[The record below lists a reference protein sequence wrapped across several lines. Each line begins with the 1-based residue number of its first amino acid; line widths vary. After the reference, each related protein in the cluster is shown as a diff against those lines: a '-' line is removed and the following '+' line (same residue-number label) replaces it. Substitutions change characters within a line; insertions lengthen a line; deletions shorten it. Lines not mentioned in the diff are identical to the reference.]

1 MRSPS
6 VGRPL
11 VGALVLGL
19 SFGATAATAKGT
31 TAEDIA
37 AKGPTAAAPPKGSHH
52 ASKPPVSAAKAT
64 LPPLPA
70 PVVAPLAP
78 LPMLPRLARVRVE
91 AARDHVVVVEDVNL
105 PRGDWQSGDL
115 EFYAA
120 FGAPGTP
127 VAIEAHLV
135 PIPAGALESRLE
147 DPGEAVSVEPSA
159 HRGGGV
165 YPLLG
170 KPQMAGVVIRVKDAA
185 LRRAFAASDVVA
197 VRIRSLLRPPAVDLA
212 GTRSVVV
219 RLGTANGLP
228 LTLGRLA
235 LVSME
240 PDRWVTHVESHLC
253 GPDAE
258 TWPLSTAL
266 LTHDPP
272 RTPDRQAPTIAPETA
287 VRHATDDLC
296 IRWWSTP

>member
-1 MRSPS
+1 
-6 VGRPL
+6 
-11 VGALVLGL
+11 
-19 SFGATAATAKGT
+19 
-31 TAEDIA
+31 
-37 AKGPTAAAPPKGSHH
+37 
-52 ASKPPVSAAKAT
+52 
-64 LPPLPA
+64 
-70 PVVAPLAP
+70 
-78 LPMLPRLARVRVE
+78 MLPRLARVRVE
-91 AARDHVVVVEDVNL
+91 AARDRVVVVEEVNL

-135 PIPAGALESRLE
+135 SVPEGAFESRLE
-147 DPGEAVSVEPSA
+147 EPGEAVSVEPSA
-159 HRGGGV
+159 HKGAGV
-165 YPLLG
+165 QPLLG
-170 KPQMAGVVIRVKDAA
+170 KPQMAGVVVRVKDAA
-185 LRRAFAASDVVA
+185 LRRAFATSDVA
-197 VRIRSLLRPPAVDLA
+197 ALRIRSLVRPPAVDVA
-212 GTRSVVV
+212 GTRSLVV

-240 PDRWVTHVESHLC
+240 PDRWVTRVESRLC

-266 LTHDPP
+266 VTRDPP
-272 RTPDRQAPTIAPETA
+272 RAPERPTATIAPETA